1 MTSASS
7 SRDRRTSTVRIR
19 RSSWVRSP
27 PHPRRTRRSCPRR
40 PACPSW
46 GDDGR
51 TGLRRGGRAAY
62 LDRVNLKLFG
72 EVFVTLLVI
81 VDPPGMVP
89 VFLALTG
96 TLPVKERVRAGTQ
109 AVLLALGVIVI
120 FAVAGQTLLDYLHV
134 QLPSLQGAGGLLLIL
149 VALQLLTGKTDEP
162 AEQGGTSNV
171 ALVPLGTPLLA
182 GPGAIVATMLF
193 AQRAD
198 GVVDQAILFAGII
211 AVMIT

>member
-1 MTSASS
+1 
-7 SRDRRTSTVRIR
+7 
-19 RSSWVRSP
+19 
-27 PHPRRTRRSCPRR
+27 
-40 PACPSW
+40 
-46 GDDGR
+46 
-51 TGLRRGGRAAY
+51 
-62 LDRVNLKLFG
+62 VNLKLFG

-96 TLPVKERVRAGTQ
+96 TLPPRQRVRAGTQ

-134 QLPSLQGAGGLLLIL
+134 QLPALQGAGGLLLVL

-162 AEQGGTSNV
+162 SEQGGTTNV

-193 AQRAD
+193 VQRAAGAGD
-198 GVVDQAILFAGII
+198 YTVIGLGII
-211 AVMIT
+211 AVMVTVWLVLRFSGGIVKLLRPGGIEVLTRIAGLLLAAIAVQLIADAVAAFVKLYTAAS

>member
-1 MTSASS
+1 
-7 SRDRRTSTVRIR
+7 
-19 RSSWVRSP
+19 
-27 PHPRRTRRSCPRR
+27 
-40 PACPSW
+40 
-46 GDDGR
+46 
-51 TGLRRGGRAAY
+51 
-62 LDRVNLKLFG
+62 VNLKLFG

-96 TLPVKERVRAGTQ
+96 TLPPRQRVRAGTQ

-134 QLPSLQGAGGLLLIL
+134 QLPALQGAGGLLLVL

-162 AEQGGTSNV
+162 SEQGGTTNV

-193 AQRAD
+193 VQRAAGAGD
-198 GVVDQAILFAGII
+198 YTVIGLGII
-211 AVMIT
+211 AVMVTVWLVLRFSGGIVKLLRPGGIEVLTRIAGLLLAAIAVQLIADAVAAFVELYAAAA

>member
-1 MTSASS
+1 
-7 SRDRRTSTVRIR
+7 
-19 RSSWVRSP
+19 
-27 PHPRRTRRSCPRR
+27 
-40 PACPSW
+40 
-46 GDDGR
+46 
-51 TGLRRGGRAAY
+51 
-62 LDRVNLKLFG
+62 VNLKLFG

-96 TLPVKERVRAGTQ
+96 ALPANQRIRAGTQ
-109 AVLLALGVIVI
+109 AVVLALGVIVV

-134 QLPSLQGAGGLLLIL
+134 KLPALQGAGGLLLVL

-162 AEQGGTSNV
+162 AELAGTSNV

-193 AQRAD
+193 VRRAG
-198 GVVDQAILFAGII
+198 GVMDDVIIGLGIVAVMLTVWLVLRFSGVIVKLLRPSGIEVLTRIAGLLLAAI
-211 AVMIT
+211 AVQLIADSVAAFVHLYTTG